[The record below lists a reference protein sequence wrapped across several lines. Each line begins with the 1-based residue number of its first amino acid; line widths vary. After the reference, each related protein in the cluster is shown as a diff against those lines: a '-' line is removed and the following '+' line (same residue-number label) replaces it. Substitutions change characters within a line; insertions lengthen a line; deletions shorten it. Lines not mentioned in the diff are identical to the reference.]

1 MADGRDRAGSVNAP
15 LGSTRLVASV
25 ACVAAAV
32 LPPESGGPEPEAV
45 ATRVLGYLDHL
56 PAPARS
62 AATSGFVGMAAL
74 MRIQALGRD
83 PRRLEPERRTRL
95 LARVAAVSPDAGQAV
110 EGLKAMILLAYGSGA
125 FAEEIRARAQRNP
138 PTGPDAELDV
148 TPAAHWPDRTT
159 ADFVVVG
166 SGAGGAM
173 VARSL
178 ARAGAAVVVLE
189 EGRRWGVEEFRT
201 MDPLDRYAGLYRDG
215 GATVALGRPPVV
227 MPIGRAVGGTTV
239 VNSGTCYRPPLD
251 VQRRWRDD
259 HLLPMADPEALAP
272 YLDEVESTLSVA
284 PVPLGVMGANGHTL
298 LRGAKALGWR
308 AGPLVRNAPGCD
320 GCCQCALGCPHN
332 AKAGVH
338 RNALPQAC
346 EAGARIVSEARVR
359 RILVESGRAVG
370 VQAERADGSTLE
382 VRAPRVV
389 VAAGATE
396 TPALLWRSGLG
407 DHPQLGHNLAIHPAL
422 AAAGRFEEPVVSWEG
437 VLQSAAVEQW
447 HASHRILIEATA
459 TPPGMGSLVLP
470 GLGRP
475 LVEAVAGADHLA
487 LLGAMIGDE
496 PSGRVQW
503 RSGQALVTYALH
515 PRDARR
521 LVVAL
526 SAMGRVL
533 LAAGARE
540 VICGIPGQAPART
553 TDELDEQ
560 LSGVDPRTLHLAAFH
575 PTGTARAG
583 GDAEASPVDARGRV
597 RGVEGIWVGDAS
609 IVPSCPEVN
618 PQVTIMAL
626 ALAVA
631 DGILADS

>member
-1 MADGRDRAGSVNAP
+1 MVDHPGRRSGGDSRSA
-15 LGSTRLVASV
+15 TRLPAAV

-32 LPPESGGPEPEAV
+32 LPPEVGGPDPDLV
-45 ATRVLGYLDHL
+45 ATRVLGYLGHL
-56 PAPARS
+56 PPPARS
-62 AATSGFVGMAAL
+62 AASSGFVGVSVL
-74 MRIQALGRD
+74 LRLQALGRD
-83 PRRLEPERRTRL
+83 PRTLAPEARTRL
-95 LARVAAVSPDAGQAV
+95 LARLAALGPDAAQAV
-110 EGLKAMILLAYGSGA
+110 EGLKAVILLAHGSGA
-125 FAEEIRARAQRNP
+125 FAAEIRARAQRNP
-138 PTGPDAELDV
+138 PVGPDADLDV
-148 TPAAHWPDRTT
+148 TPATDWPARSS
-159 ADFVVVG
+159 ADVVVVG

-173 VARSL
+173 VARTL
-178 ARAGAAVVVLE
+178 ARTGAAVVVVE

-227 MPIGRAVGGTTV
+227 LPIGRAVGGTTV
-239 VNSGTCYRPPLD
+239 VNSGTCYRPPVD
-251 VQRRWRDD
+251 VQLRWRDQH
-259 HLLPMADPEALAP
+259 HLPLADPDALGP
-272 YLDEVESTLSVA
+272 YLDEVEATLAVA
-284 PVPLGVMGANGHTL
+284 PVPLDVMGSNGRTL
-298 LRGAKALGWR
+298 LRGAEALGWR

-346 EAGARIVSEARVR
+346 AAGARIVSEARVR

-370 VQAERADGSTLE
+370 VEVQRADGTTLE

-396 TPALLWRSGLG
+396 TPGLLGRSGVGHHPELG
-407 DHPQLGHNLAIHPAL
+407 RNLAIHPAL
-422 AAAGRFEEPVVSWEG
+422 AAAGRFDEPVVSWEG

-503 RSGQALVTYALH
+503 RSGQSLLTYSLH

-540 VICGIPGQAPART
+540 VICGLPGQGPART
-553 TDELDEQ
+553 TDELDDQ
-560 LSGVDPRTLHLAAFH
+560 LTAVDPRALHLAAFH

-583 GDAEASPVDARGRV
+583 GDAQASPVDAEGRL
-597 RGVEGIWVGDAS
+597 RGVESLWVADAS

-631 DGILADS
+631 DGVAVAT